1 MGRRGIRLIQRRF
14 PGLIISGSW
23 FHDLGLSPAF
33 GLIFRF
39 NLSINNHSQQ
49 VSRVTA
55 RLSSAPK
62 IFFVVGFGWKRLH
75 FQGWSSNSRWIW
87 ARGPQLQSCKRGI
100 VLNESPFF
108 AG

>member
-49 VSRVTA
+49 VSRVPLDSPV
-55 RLSSAPK
+55 RRRFSSSLASAGKDSISKDGHP
-62 IFFVVGFGWKRLH
+62 IQDGYGLGDRSFNR
-75 FQGWSSNSRWIW
+75 SS
-87 ARGPQLQSCKRGI
+87 GESC
-100 VLNESPFF
+100 
-108 AG
+108 